1 MPASR
6 HLKVDEPT
14 IEIGLA
20 PEEWFLIAQEP
31 KGEGGYQTY
40 LRELQSRAEM
50 RDGVIIRFN
59 KRELGD
65 LLFHMMYG
73 WERGRGGF
81 QGRLRKAFGPALQR
95 RLGDLPPS
103 GGRPMTAQRPD
114 GTCEGL
120 A

>member
-14 IEIGLA
+14 IEIGLTA
-20 PEEWFLIAQEP
+20 EEWGPLMHAP

-40 LRELQSRAEM
+40 LRELQGRAEA
-50 RDGVIIRFN
+50 RDSTGVIIVFN

-81 QGRLRKAFGPALQR
+81 QGRLRKAFGPALSR
-95 RLGDLPPS
+95 RLGDL
-103 GGRPMTAQRPD
+103 
-114 GTCEGL
+114 
-120 A
+120 